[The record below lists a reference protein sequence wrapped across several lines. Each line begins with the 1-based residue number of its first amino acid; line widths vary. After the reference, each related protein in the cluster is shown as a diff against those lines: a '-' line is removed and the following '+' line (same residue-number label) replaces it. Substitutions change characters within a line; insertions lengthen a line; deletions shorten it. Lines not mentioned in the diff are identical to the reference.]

1 MATEQK
7 VLATFECRGVEFEV
21 VDLPED
27 NMVCIAPVLSRQFP
41 AEMWIEVPDWRD
53 EEREHDGKL
62 TVSCHGAHIEI
73 V

>member
-7 VLATFECRGVEFEV
+7 VLATFECRGVKFEV

-27 NMVCIAPVLSRQFP
+27 NMVCISPVLSGQFP
-41 AEMWIEVPDWRD
+41 ADIWIEMPDWKD

-62 TVSCHGAHIEI
+62 TVNYGGAHIEI